1 MSCPPNGDGADRF
14 VLDAPDSVQSG
25 ESFALNIEAVDTN
38 GNTVSDYNETVN
50 LSVNTGSID
59 PMSVDL
65 QSGSAEVQATLSNV
79 SGGTDVEITAS
90 NQNITGS
97 TTVTVQAAGDNQLE
111 GDPNAPAADNIP
123 DQQFE
128 ARAQDYSTDNPELS
142 GVYVSFNTLMLSFTQ
157 GTTVSEANGLL
168 SDIDAEIVGGLQGSS
183 ESDLEI
189 AGQRGS
195 GILFVRVP
203 TETHQELEQVLNTLR
218 EDDRVAVVVQDALV
232 EVPPQS
238 RLPEE
243 SALGTER
250 LPQPNGGTPSGWVW
264 DAQPTGGNY
273 GMELSRVPQM
283 WNLNASVEKQ
293 GGSAVTGV
301 FDVGFENEANHD
313 DLDYDQNLSP
323 NDIHYHGTHVS
334 GIINA
339 IYDNGVGV
347 DGVNPYADLVVRSV
361 NINTTGDSTVF
372 EVRES
377 FGEGFLRGYFD
388 LINQRSDIRTLN
400 ISLGY
405 NWGPAGIDQDS
416 NTAAQR
422 LVRNQAALF
431 AIVEILII
439 IFDNDYDSLDDFPL
453 ISVAAGNDSSSGFG
467 IQDAR
472 WSSPFTYAGIVY
484 NLSNVIVVESLA
496 NAPTMTGGATRSGF
510 SNTGGDISAPGSDVL
525 STITNSRYFELSGT
539 SMAAPHVTGLISYL
553 YSVDSSLSQSDIFD
567 LLTSNAV
574 AIDGNGG
581 NASDRIDAFAS
592 VIDIDRINGNSA
604 VLRRLLDID
613 DGTPDGNQRL
623 QRPGQ
628 SGTFLDE
635 DFDSDGGIGDGNV
648 DMSDFRRWRDWILQ
662 VEDPTGLSLSGSSTH
677 PKKDVNS
684 NDQVGTPSEENL
696 YPRGDFNGDGE
707 LSRTATRYVPGAV
720 NATVTDLDVLEQEFS
735 DPNYSASDL
744 AGLIDSADLEVWPE
758 TCFTDSTT
766 VRVESSIRPD
776 FANTPTQSR
785 THTPSDPRA
794 VYTAPVR
801 GVEGANIDYVARA
814 TGFDANNTQVFEET
828 QTYPFDLGSDAFW
841 DPCAEPQ
848 QPEGEDGESWG
859 DPHLVSFDGLK
870 YDFQAAGEFVFVIDS
885 SGDLEV
891 QARQEPTG
899 NRPVSINTAVA
910 TLVDASNPATR
921 SGFYADETPPLRV
934 DGSPQSLSDG
944 ATLALGSGQIA
955 RQGNTYTVTYPSG
968 AQLEVNLNGNH
979 INLNVRLTTAQS
991 GQVSGLLGDADGSRS
1006 NDLTERG
1013 GTVLAQPVDFYQ
1025 LYGSYADSW
1034 RITQSTS
1041 LFDYDTGED
1050 TSTFTDRSFPARA
1063 IGTGDL
1069 DPSVRNNAETTCRNA
1084 GVSDPIVLDACILDV
1099 GLTGDNAYAQ
1109 SSARAAAPNEEIS
1122 LAFPDLVIDSG
1133 SLSYTGTC
1141 EPNQT
1146 VVEATVTVR
1155 NAGNALSPAR
1165 PNVGIVQ
1172 ALNVQRGLGWSNGTG
1187 LSELSPG
1194 QSETVTVEVFYLQDD
1209 PAFMEG
1215 EKQFDLFVNR
1225 NGTRVEE
1232 SDTTNND
1239 FGPLTVFIPEGDCTN

>member
-1 MSCPPNGDGADRF
+1 MDGEAPF
-14 VLDAPDSVQSG
+14 AGFMLDAPDTVELGQTFTLS
-25 ESFALNIEAVDTN
+25 LTAVDDQ
-38 GNTVSDYNETVN
+38 GNTLGDFDATADLAVDA
-50 LSVNTGSID
+50 GSID
-59 PMSVDL
+59 PT
-65 QSGSAEVQATLSNV
+65 SADVQNGQASTEVTLSGV
-79 SGGTDVEITAS
+79 SAGTDVTITAS
-90 NQNITGS
+90 AQGEQGS
-97 TTVTVQAAGDNQLE
+97 TTVTVVAADNQLG
-111 GDPNAPAADNIP
+111 GDPDAPAADNIP
-123 DQQFE
+123 NRQFE
-128 ARAQDYSTDNPELS
+128 ARAQDYSTDTPELN
-142 GVYVSFNTLMLSFTQ
+142 GVYVSFNTLMLSFAQ
-157 GTTVSEANGLL
+157 GVTVSEANSLL
-168 SDIDAEIVGGLQGSS
+168 SEIDAEIVGGLQGSS
-183 ESDLEI
+183 QSDIEI

-203 TETHQELEQVLNTLR
+203 TESPDELAPVLSTLR
-218 EDDRVAVVVQDALV
+218 EDERIAVVVQDALV

-238 RLPEE
+238 QLPEDL
-243 SALGTER
+243 STER
-250 LPQPNGGTPSGWVW
+250 LPQPNGATPPGWDW

-293 GGSAVTGV
+293 NGSAVTGV
-301 FDVGFENEANHD
+301 FDVGFVNESNHD
-313 DLDYDQNLSP
+313 DLTYDQNLSP
-323 NDIHYHGTHVS
+323 SDVHYHGSHVA

-361 NINTTGDSTVF
+361 NIDTTGDTTVF
-372 EVRES
+372 EIRES
-377 FGEGFLRGYFD
+377 FGEGFLTGYFD
-388 LINQRSDIRTLN
+388 LINQRSDIETLN

-405 NWGPAGIDQDS
+405 NWGPAGIDQD
-416 NTAAQR
+416 NNATAQQ
-422 LVRNQAALF
+422 LVENQAALF
-431 AIVEILII
+431 AIVEILIL
-439 IFDNDYDSLDDFPL
+439 IFDDDYDSLDDFPL
-453 ISVAAGNDSSSGFG
+453 ISVSAGNDSDSGFG

-472 WSSPFTYAGIVY
+472 WSSPFTYAGIEFD
-484 NLSNVIVVESLA
+484 LSNVIVVESLA
-496 NAPTMTGGATRSGF
+496 NAPGMTGGGTRSDF

-525 STITNSRYFELSGT
+525 STITNNSYFELSGT
-539 SMAAPHVTGLISYL
+539 SMSAPHVTGLISYL
-553 YSVDSSLSQSDIFD
+553 YSVDSSLSHSDILD

-581 NASDRIDAFAS
+581 NASDRIDAYAS

-628 SGTFLDE
+628 SGTFVDE
-635 DFDSDGGIGDGNV
+635 DFDNDGGIGDGNV
-648 DMSDFRRWRDWILQ
+648 DMADFRRWRDWLLQ
-662 VEDPTGLSLSGSSTH
+662 VEDPTGLSLSGGPNH
-677 PKKDVNS
+677 PKKDVND

-707 LSRTATRYVPGAV
+707 LSRQATRYVPGAV
-720 NATVTDLDVLEQEFS
+720 DAMVTDLDVLEQEFS

-744 AGLIDSADLEVWPE
+744 AGLVTSADLEIWPA
-758 TCFTDSTT
+758 TCFENNTA
-766 VRVESSIRPD
+766 VRVESSLRPED
-776 FANTPTQSR
+776 ASTPTQTR
-785 THTPSDPRA
+785 LHTPSDPRA
-794 VYTAPVR
+794 VYTAPTRDV
-801 GVEGANIDYVARA
+801 VEYVARA
-814 TGFDANNTQVFEET
+814 TGLDANGNVVFDRT

-848 QPEGEDGESWG
+848 EPEGEDGESWG

-870 YDFQAAGEFVFVIDS
+870 YDFQAAGEFVFVIDA

-891 QARQEPTG
+891 QARQEPIG
-899 NRPVSINTAVA
+899 SRPVSINTAVA
-910 TLVDASNPATR
+910 TLVDASDPATR
-921 SGFYADETPPLRV
+921 SGFYVDETPPLRV
-934 DGSPQSLSDG
+934 DGSPQSLNDG
-944 ATLALGSGQIA
+944 ATLTLGNGEIA

-1034 RITQSTS
+1034 RITQQTS
-1041 LFDYDTGED
+1041 LFDYAAGED

-1063 IGTGDL
+1063 ISAADL
-1069 DPSVRNNAETTCRNA
+1069 DTSVRNNAETTCRNA
-1084 GVSDPIVLDACILDV
+1084 GVSDPIVLNACILDV
-1099 GLTGDNAYAQ
+1099 GLTGDNNYAR
-1109 SSARAAAPNEEIS
+1109 SSARAAAPDEEIS

-1146 VVEATVTVR
+1146 VVEATVTVL
-1155 NAGNALSPAR
+1155 NQGNATSPAR
-1165 PNVGIVQ
+1165 TDVGIVQ
-1172 ALNVQRGLGWSNGTG
+1172 ALNVQLGLGWSNGTG
-1187 LSELSPG
+1187 LSALSPG

-1239 FGPLTVFIPEGDCTN
+1239 FGPLTVFIPEGDCAN